1 MLELKNVTRRFGNNV
16 AVNDVQLEIPE
27 GQMVGIIGASGAGK
41 STLLRMINRL
51 IETSE
56 GQIKFNG
63 VTTSELK
70 GQDLRNWQR
79 DCAMIF
85 QQFNL
90 VPRIDVLTNVMLG
103 RLNHRSTLSS
113 LLNMFGEEERAMAIT
128 ALERLGIEKA
138 AMQRAGTLS
147 GGQQQR
153 VAIARALMQ
162 EPKVILADE
171 PIASLDPRNAQIVMQ
186 SLKDIN
192 EREGITVIT
201 NLHTLDT
208 ARTFCQRIIGMQAG
222 KVVFD
227 GTPDE
232 LTEAAARTIYGADG
246 LEDAFSE
253 AVTSTSLAAPKK
265 PKVIAAQKKKKS
277 IGENSIPVPASVP
290 ALHRAALAE

>member
-1 MLELKNVTRRFGNNV
+1 MLKLEKVTRRFGSNT
-16 AVNDVQLEIPE
+16 AVDDVSLSIPA
-27 GQMVGIIGASGAGK
+27 GQMVGVIGASGAGK

-51 IETSE
+51 INTSE
-56 GQIKFNG
+56 GRIVFEG
-63 VTTSELK
+63 TDVSALR
-70 GQDLRNWQR
+70 GQKLRNWQR

-90 VPRIDVLTNVMLG
+90 VPRLDVLTNVMLG
-103 RLNHRSTLSS
+103 RLNHRSTVAS
-113 LLNMFGEEERAMAIT
+113 LLNMFSDEERAMAIA

-162 EPKVILADE
+162 QPQVILADE

-192 EREGITVIT
+192 ERDGITVVT

-208 ARTFCQRIIGMQAG
+208 ARTFCERIIGMQG
-222 KVVFD
+222 GVVVFD
-227 GTPDE
+227 GGPDD
-232 LTEAAARTIYGADG
+232 LTEDAARKIYGADG
-246 LEDAFSE
+246 LKDAFSE
-253 AVTSTSLAAPKK
+253 DVTSTSLAST
-265 PKVIAAQKKKKS
+265 KKKS
-277 IGENSIPVPASVP
+277 TAVVVGAIGQQAGATAQTVQTNPQPAS
-290 ALHRAALAE
+290 